1 MRAPA
6 PTEAPRIDA
15 LALSALAE
23 GDPADLV
30 RDADLDSVLFH
41 DLSLAD
47 LTLPGALVGSTR
59 FTDVAAGE
67 TDLRGARLHEVELDR
82 VNLPVVRA
90 ARSQWRDVR
99 VTGRLGS
106 LEAYEVQ
113 WRAVHFVGCKLSF
126 VNLRGAELVDVA
138 FTDCTIEELDL
149 GSAVARRVALPGT
162 RVVSL
167 GVRDAELRDVDL
179 RGATIDDLDGLASLR
194 GATISSDQ
202 LMLLAPLMAVGLGLR
217 VE

>member
-6 PTEAPRIDA
+6 STEAPRIDPFV
-15 LALSALAE
+15 LGALAE

-30 RDADLDSVLFH
+30 RDADLESVAFR
-41 DLSLAD
+41 DLSLTE
-47 LTLPGALVGSTR
+47 LTLPGALVGSSR
-59 FTDVAAGE
+59 FSGVAADE
-67 TDLRGARLHEVELDR
+67 TDLRGARLAEVELER
-82 VNLPVVRA
+82 VDLPVVRA

-113 WRAVHFVGCKLSF
+113 WGAVHFVGCKLSF

-149 GSAVARRVALPGT
+149 GSTVARRVRLENT

-167 GVRDAELRDVDL
+167 SVRDSELRDVDL
-179 RGATIDDLDGLASLR
+179 RGATFEHLDGLLSLR
-194 GATISSDQ
+194 GSTISSEQ
-202 LMLLAPLMAVGLGLR
+202 LVLLAPLMADGLGLR